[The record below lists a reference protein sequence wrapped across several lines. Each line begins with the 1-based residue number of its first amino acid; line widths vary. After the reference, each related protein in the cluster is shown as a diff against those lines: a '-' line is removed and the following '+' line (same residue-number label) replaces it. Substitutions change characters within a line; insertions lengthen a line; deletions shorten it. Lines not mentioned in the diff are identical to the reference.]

1 MMETIDDIK
10 KCYTFKY
17 EDFSKDSPSLI
28 NLMNFTLF
36 EIDTKPYKFEEKI
49 ENLKNIIKEG
59 KNKDTKVIEECSKQ
73 LNDIKVAIDEIMKKV
88 NECKD
93 SSEEMLNDLYSKYD
107 YYLEKPEALET
118 FNRIVNSIIN
128 ENAKTL
134 IKFVKKLLNYNDS
147 LLDINKKL
155 NIN

>member
-1 MMETIDDIK
+1 METIDDIK

-59 KNKDTKVIEECSKQ
+59 KNKDIKVIEECSKQ
-73 LNDIKVAIDEIMKKV
+73 LKYIKVAIDEIMKKV

>member
-49 ENLKNIIKEG
+49 ENLKNIIKEC

-134 IKFVKKLLNYNDS
+134 IKFEKKLLNYNDS

>member
-1 MMETIDDIK
+1 
-10 KCYTFKY
+10 
-17 EDFSKDSPSLI
+17 
-28 NLMNFTLF
+28 MNFTLF

-59 KNKDTKVIEECSKQ
+59 KNKDIKVIEECSKQ
-73 LNDIKVAIDEIMKKV
+73 LKYIKVAIDEIMKKV

>member
-1 MMETIDDIK
+1 MEIIDDIK

-59 KNKDTKVIEECSKQ
+59 KNKDIKVIEECSKQ
-73 LNDIKVAIDEIMKKV
+73 LKYIKVAIDEIMKKV